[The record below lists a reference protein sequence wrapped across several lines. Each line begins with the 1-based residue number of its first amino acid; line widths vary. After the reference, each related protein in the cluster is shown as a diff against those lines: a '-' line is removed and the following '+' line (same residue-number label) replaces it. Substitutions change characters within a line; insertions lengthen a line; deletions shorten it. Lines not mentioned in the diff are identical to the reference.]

1 MRLVVLL
8 LALCL
13 VSGEY
18 QVRSLVPILTP
29 VGLQCDFESVS
40 RREHQ
45 QVSGGKNRAWAVG
58 SIVLGDEPRYGEVA
72 PKTAENFRGLCTGE
86 YGPRSNGKPL
96 TYKGTRFTRII
107 PGFVIQGVE
116 FKVRRSRLGRCW
128 VEHLRQEVRRRDVR
142 RVAEPS
148 RHFGDGKYG
157 KEHEPVSVLH
167 HNSAYEEE

>member
-1 MRLVVLL
+1 MYSACLFIHRFRGEDASCGPSSR
-8 LALCL
+8 ALPR
-13 VSGEY
+13 
-18 QVRSLVPILTP
+18 QRRVPSA
-29 VGLQCDFESVS
+29 F
-40 RREHQ
+40 
-45 QVSGGKNRAWAVG
+45 
-58 SIVLGDEPRYGEVA
+58 PRYGEVA

-167 HNSAYEEE
+167 HNSACEGEC